1 MNIIIWCSNKRDQ
14 ITPLN
19 IKEAYQTIL
28 VIFENFY
35 PIYRIISEKLSLKS
49 PNFYK
54 DCMNVGM
61 YAQFDQLFQL
71 FKLFIYSC
79 ESAINTL
86 IKKVLGYEVHEVA
99 GTLRMS
105 LRKLASVEGYVR
117 LKYSKLWSH
126 RSNNRNRMQIWP
138 IWPIMKPT

>member
-14 ITPLN
+14 ITPLS

-71 FKLFIYSC
+71 FNLFIYSC
-79 ESAINTL
+79 ESFKQPCPKRKA
-86 IKKVLGYEVHEVA
+86 K
-99 GTLRMS
+99 S
-105 LRKLASVEGYVR
+105 L
-117 LKYSKLWSH
+117 
-126 RSNNRNRMQIWP
+126 
-138 IWPIMKPT
+138 

>member
-19 IKEAYQTIL
+19 IKRAYQTIS

-71 FKLFIYSC
+71 STYLYI
-79 ESAINTL
+79 AV
-86 IKKVLGYEVHEVA
+86 KV
-99 GTLRMS
+99 
-105 LRKLASVEGYVR
+105 
-117 LKYSKLWSH
+117 
-126 RSNNRNRMQIWP
+126 SNNLVGSVKQKAFKQRPQVNMGFQWWRQCYQYTDKEGVGVWGT
-138 IWPIMKPT
+138 WSSGDSSYVLEKTCERGRLCQT

>member
-71 FKLFIYSC
+71 FNLFIYSC
-79 ESAINTL
+79 ESFKQPCRKREA
-86 IKKVLGYEVHEVA
+86 K
-99 GTLRMS
+99 S
-105 LRKLASVEGYVR
+105 L
-117 LKYSKLWSH
+117 
-126 RSNNRNRMQIWP
+126 
-138 IWPIMKPT
+138 